1 MGSRWWLLR
10 GTAAVG
16 ERSGGACGAG
26 RACHP
31 TFEDLLQ
38 ELESFPR
45 HRGVSANS
53 TCGRE
58 PERYRRGEEQTETCD
73 ASRPDLRHPSLAL
86 AHSYPDLGSW
96 WQSERGV
103 SPVHVQLSLTH
114 RFLFA
119 RTELAFVSQRPDS
132 LVLEASADQGHSWKV
147 WQYLAHDCSV
157 CVCGCV
163 CVWVCGW
170 GSQADALCLLTVQV
184 FYNAAARLGGAYLRN
199 ETLYRHF
206 IFTDLRITF
215 TGFGGRAAELQ
226 DYYAVA
232 DWSVTGQCA
241 CFGHS
246 HTCSGQVSYPLHP
259 TRSECEC
266 EHGTTGAHCQ
276 HCLPLLNQQPWAMG
290 GSCVTDCG
298 CAGRALSC
306 YFDAVKGFGVCENC
320 SENTTGEKCHLCR
333 PSYYTLLQEFQDPF
347 GICPCDCEPS
357 GSAGWCDRQS
367 GTCPCLRNVAGPK
380 CSGCRSAS
388 FWGFHSSQFLGCQ
401 PCACHQPGSA
411 SSACHP
417 VSTWRVSFGGE
428 AEVSGV
434 LWFQVTGQ
442 CECLAHTVGQH
453 CEDCEDGFYW
463 DSLQR
468 CTGMSPTSAP
478 LHNAEKPN
486 PPTTSPPPP
495 PHQSHTHT
503 YIHSHSLTHTYTQ
516 IQTHIHTHTQIYTDT
531 HIDGHIQT

>member
-1 MGSRWWLLR
+1 ALGRAPDAKGALTNRRLLFRLLSPRNRTFVCVLRLCRGSGLPLVAAACC

-73 ASRPDLRHPSLAL
+73 ASRPDLRHPLSSICDGLSRRSGAVSLGGSSLAL

-147 WQYLAHDCSV
+147 WQYLAHDCSLSFPHIPTQPDPSHWDPTVPHCDQSYFARETSLQGSRLQYQRVMSATGCLARAETHHRHRAQESPQSNRAPCVPATCGDSYVVVVVGGGDNSFIV
-157 CVCGCV
+157 CVCV
-163 CVWVCGW
+163 CV
-170 GSQADALCLLTVQV
+170 S
-184 FYNAAARLGGAYLRN
+184 AAPQNKA
-199 ETLYRHF
+199 
-206 IFTDLRITF
+206 
-215 TGFGGRAAELQ
+215 
-226 DYYAVA
+226 
-232 DWSVTGQCA
+232 
-241 CFGHS
+241 
-246 HTCSGQVSYPLHP
+246 
-259 TRSECEC
+259 ECEC

-276 HCLPLLNQQPWAMG
+276 HCLPLLNQQPWAMAMPEG

-333 PSYYTLLQEFQDPF
+333 PSYYSDPDNTSRNL
-347 GICPCDCEPS
+347 CTSCNC
-357 GSAGWCDRQS
+357 AG
-367 GTCPCLRNVAGPK
+367 AGVVDD
-380 CSGCRSAS
+380 GV
-388 FWGFHSSQFLGCQ
+388 
-401 PCACHQPGSA
+401 CHN
-411 SSACHP
+411 
-417 VSTWRVSFGGE
+417 
-428 AEVSGV
+428 
-434 LWFQVTGQ
+434 VTGQ
-442 CECLAHTVGQH
+442 CHCKASVRGRRCVECK
-453 CEDCEDGFYW
+453 DGFW
-463 DSLQR
+463 DLSARNPDGCQGRWESLIHLSR
-468 CTGMSPTSAP
+468 PCTAGIIIIIIIII
-478 LHNAEKPN
+478 K
-486 PPTTSPPPP
+486 
-495 PHQSHTHT
+495 
-503 YIHSHSLTHTYTQ
+503 
-516 IQTHIHTHTQIYTDT
+516 
-531 HIDGHIQT
+531 